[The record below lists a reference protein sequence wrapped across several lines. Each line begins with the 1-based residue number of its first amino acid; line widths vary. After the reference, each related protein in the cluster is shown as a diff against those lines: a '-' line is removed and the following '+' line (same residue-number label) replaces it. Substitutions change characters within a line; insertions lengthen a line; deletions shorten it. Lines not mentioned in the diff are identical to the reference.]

1 MTGFDLFGMVCTE
14 HFSQTIA
21 LLGVH
26 FDLTSGSR
34 RSECLFW
41 QYVVSLPRWYIT
53 WLRCALCK
61 LAGSV
66 GVVAAHVAFS
76 VTALIQTML

>member
-1 MTGFDLFGMVCTE
+1 MTGFDLFGMYVLNIL
-14 HFSQTIA
+14 SQTIA

-26 FDLTSGSR
+26 FDLTSVSR

-41 QYVVSLPRWYIT
+41 QNVVSLPRWYIT

-61 LAGSV
+61 LTGSV
-66 GVVAAHVAFS
+66 GVVAAYVAFS